1 MIESEN
7 FAGEED
13 QQLIQTCNLIL
24 IDKENGM
31 SERSRGFPRVNM
43 GT

>member
-7 FAGEED
+7 FAGGED
-13 QQLIQTCNLIL
+13 QQLIQTYHLIL

-31 SERSRGFPRVNM
+31 SERSKGFPRVNM